1 MKESGNLAL
10 SSCTFPIQYTD
21 QRFDITSFMK
31 KYANMVESEID
42 KQTLLG
48 SKKIVIKD
56 LSLVYVAQHLCN
68 IKHLSWK
75 YEKEFR
81 CTMGAVSKGMPFVDA
96 ISKAVYIGMNCSKK
110 NRQRL
115 IKIAK
120 KLSVPIYQMKFDEL
134 SDEYALVADLLET

>member
-1 MKESGNLAL
+1 
-10 SSCTFPIQYTD
+10 
-21 QRFDITSFMK
+21 
-31 KYANMVESEID
+31 
-42 KQTLLG
+42 
-48 SKKIVIKD
+48 
-56 LSLVYVAQHLCN
+56 
-68 IKHLSWK
+68 
-75 YEKEFR
+75 
-81 CTMGAVSKGMPFVDA
+81 MGAVSKGMPFVDA